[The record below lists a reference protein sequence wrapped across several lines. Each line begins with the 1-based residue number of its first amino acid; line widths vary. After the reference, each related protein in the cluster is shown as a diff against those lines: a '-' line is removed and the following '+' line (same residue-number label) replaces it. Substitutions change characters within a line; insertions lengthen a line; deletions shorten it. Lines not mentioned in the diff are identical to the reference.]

1 MSLDVIMIERHIR
14 AARSLA
20 ARLEMQGYRIVGLA
34 ETVED
39 ALIIAEGET
48 PDYSVLRVTACRDVQ
63 LQAAAKELLLTYDI
77 PTLYFVVS
85 DPF

>member
-1 MSLDVIMIERHIR
+1 MSLDVIMIERDIR

-34 ETVED
+34 EAAED
-39 ALIIAEGET
+39 ALIIAEGEA
-48 PDYSVLRVTACRDVQ
+48 PDYSVLRVTACRDDQ